1 MFCVLAPTQP
11 QSHTKQN
18 DINKQSNSS
27 TVFVSLPDS
36 RPVEGT
42 CAQIS
47 QSDCLVLEWT
57 GAFQNDQM
65 FECYQPLVKESRYD
79 VKCKSTDAIA
89 MTFGT
94 DAPNGTDVCTV
105 EMFCVQKAEI
115 QGVSNE
121 FVVEASVAVTN
132 PPKIFQIDSVG
143 ILPPSGQ
150 SDSDIPNSSERQHHD
165 LEVSFAEV
173 YTDKQKI
180 LNSSQI
186 GSVNF
191 DVVPMHSSSDFI
203 VTSSASVESAKC
215 VPSLGCSSGS
225 REHSVR
231 PACNQSEDDENLQF
245 RLCSNTGTHSLADEI
260 FQALPYDSGSSNSS
274 IQPLLSET
282 SGYGSVNSARSSFDN
297 VPQQRRSSDILDM
310 AETLLAAVDNI
321 QEEMKNMW
329 EEGSCDDNND
339 VGDNLGSLKC
349 MRRKFSN
356 HFNEAQKKSNNRKV
370 SKATSFKS
378 FKQWQRYT
386 QKVLHP
392 LSAKSSERSN
402 DNDIF
407 ESFHKTCTNDDD
419 DGNSCSGSE
428 SDGID
433 ADSDEDTSHL
443 IINKVNVRQR
453 DVVDILAPGALL

>member
-1 MFCVLAPTQP
+1 MFCVLASTKP
-11 QSHTKQN
+11 QNHTKNN
-18 DINKQSNSS
+18 DIDRQSSSS
-27 TVFVSLPDS
+27 TIFVSLPDS

-57 GAFQNDQM
+57 GAFQSDQM
-65 FECYQPLVKESRYD
+65 VEYSQPLVKDSRYD
-79 VKCKSTDAIA
+79 VKCKSADAIA

-94 DAPNGTDVCTV
+94 DAPNGTDVSMV
-105 EMFCVQKAEI
+105 EMFCVQKPEI

-121 FVVEASVAVTN
+121 FVVEASVAVTD
-132 PPKIFQIDSVG
+132 PLKISQIDSVG
-143 ILPPSGQ
+143 ILHPSGQ

-165 LEVSFAEV
+165 LEVSFAKV
-173 YTDKQKI
+173 FTDKQTI

-191 DVVPMHSSSDFI
+191 DAVPTHSCSSDFI
-203 VTSSASVESAKC
+203 VTSSALVESAKC
-215 VPSLGCSSGS
+215 VPSLGCSNSSG
-225 REHSVR
+225 EHSVR

-245 RLCSNTGTHSLADEI
+245 HLFNNTSTHSLADEI
-260 FQALPYDSGSSNSS
+260 FQTLPYDSGSSNSS

-297 VPQQRRSSDILDM
+297 VPLQRRSSDILDM

-329 EEGSCDDNND
+329 EEGSCCDNND
-339 VGDNLGSLKC
+339 VGNNLGSLKC

-356 HFNEAQKKSNNRKV
+356 HFNEVQKKSNNRKV

-407 ESFHKTCTNDDD
+407 DSFCKTCTNDDD
-419 DGNSCSGSE
+419 DENSCSGSE

-433 ADSDEDTSHL
+433 ADSDEDTSQL
-443 IINKVNVRQR
+443 IIKKVNVRQR
-453 DVVDILAPGALL
+453 CC